1 MSEKSGEL
9 FPCSTTSE
17 ARCHC
22 GQLVAILKKN
32 GVELK
37 CKRCKRLILIPFTS
51 LSSHDGSELSFQRVP
66 EDAMPCI
73 LTPDHQ

>member
-1 MSEKSGEL
+1 M
-9 FPCSTTSE
+9 
-17 ARCHC
+17 
-22 GQLVAILKKN
+22 AILKKD

-73 LTPDHQ
+73 LTPEHQ